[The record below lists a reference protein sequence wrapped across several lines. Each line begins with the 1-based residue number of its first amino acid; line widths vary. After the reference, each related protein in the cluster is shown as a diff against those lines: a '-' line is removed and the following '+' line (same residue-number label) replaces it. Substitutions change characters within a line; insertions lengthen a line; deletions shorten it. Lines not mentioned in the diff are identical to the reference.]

1 MLMTKFVLRKPVT
14 ALLIILSVAFFGIMS
29 LNIFKFELVP
39 DISMPM
45 YIVYTIYPGASP
57 EDVDRLVTKKI
68 EENVYNL
75 SGAKDVTC
83 VSRENLS
90 LVVIQ
95 YDYSQNMDIAYNDLK
110 KSIDK
115 VANDF
120 EDNVQDPVIMEMD
133 INSMPTMKIAV
144 RNKATEDIYNYVSN
158 VFAKEIEKVSD
169 VSTTDISGGREDY
182 IKIELIPEK
191 IERYN
196 LSMSTLK
203 SIITAADFA
212 YPEGTVN
219 LGNRKLSV
227 TSEVNYDTIESLK
240 NIPIITGNKNTLYL
254 EDIANIYRAKKDV
267 TSFGRYDS
275 EDCMVVSVQKVQSSS
290 SVDVSKKVK
299 RRIEQLK
306 AQDPNLMVE
315 IVNDQADNINASIK
329 NVFQTMIMAVL
340 LSMAV
345 IFIFLGDIKASLI
358 VGTSIPF
365 SLLVALV
372 SMYLSKFTLNLIT
385 LSAMVLGVGM
395 MVDNS
400 IVVLEACFRA
410 KENYDG
416 DDPKQYIKTVFE
428 ASDTIGFSVFGST
441 LTTVVVFAPLG
452 FLSGLSG
459 QFFKPLGF
467 TIVFCMIASLISAL
481 TIVPLVFVLAKPIEK
496 DTSFAGKFVKN
507 LQDRYRALMATILNN
522 KKKVLAFSLVFLF
535 LCFSTLPTFKT
546 ELVSP
551 SDEGMI
557 KIDIQTMPSLNAD
570 TKNEIYKYFEDF
582 VSKQKETNHYLLSN
596 SASSMSTSASTNGQS
611 LIVYLKDNRFKKT
624 NDLVADWKKE
634 LTRVPNCT
642 VDVSSYSTSFTSSF
656 VLPDINRFEIYL
668 EASDY
673 NELKRINN
681 KIVKELEKREDISN
695 ISTYMDSNAP
705 IIKINIDPILC
716 AAEGFTPA
724 LVGSQL
730 NNMISGVELY
740 DMIIN
745 DETLTINMQYED
757 GHYDSLDKIESILLT
772 SASGNK
778 ATVKDLADITIED
791 TPATVQK
798 YNKKYR
804 TRIQADYNQHFTK
817 NSTKEIRE
825 KIIKPNLMNGVT
837 IAKSQQDEM
846 LDEEFGALFRA
857 VLIAIFLVFVVMA
870 SQFES
875 LRYSLMVMGTVLFS
889 FAGAIIFLWF
899 AGLKL
904 SMVALLGL
912 LMLVGTAVNNGI
924 LYVDTVNQ
932 FLDEGKELTFS
943 IIEAGAIRLR
953 PILMTTLT
961 TIVSMVP
968 MSLAYG
974 RNGEILQGLGVAD
987 IGGLVISTIMALY
1000 ILPVLYAFFSN
1011 RKATVLETLGAN
1023 TKIVLREQNE
1033 K

>member
-372 SMYLSKFTLNLIT
+372 SM
-385 LSAMVLGVGM
+385 
-395 MVDNS
+395 
-400 IVVLEACFRA
+400 
-410 KENYDG
+410 
-416 DDPKQYIKTVFE
+416 
-428 ASDTIGFSVFGST
+428 
-441 LTTVVVFAPLG
+441 
-452 FLSGLSG
+452 
-459 QFFKPLGF
+459 
-467 TIVFCMIASLISAL
+467 
-481 TIVPLVFVLAKPIEK
+481 
-496 DTSFAGKFVKN
+496 
-507 LQDRYRALMATILNN
+507 
-522 KKKVLAFSLVFLF
+522 
-535 LCFSTLPTFKT
+535 
-546 ELVSP
+546 
-551 SDEGMI
+551 
-557 KIDIQTMPSLNAD
+557 
-570 TKNEIYKYFEDF
+570 
-582 VSKQKETNHYLLSN
+582 
-596 SASSMSTSASTNGQS
+596 
-611 LIVYLKDNRFKKT
+611 
-624 NDLVADWKKE
+624 
-634 LTRVPNCT
+634 
-642 VDVSSYSTSFTSSF
+642 
-656 VLPDINRFEIYL
+656 
-668 EASDY
+668 
-673 NELKRINN
+673 
-681 KIVKELEKREDISN
+681 
-695 ISTYMDSNAP
+695 
-705 IIKINIDPILC
+705 
-716 AAEGFTPA
+716 
-724 LVGSQL
+724 
-730 NNMISGVELY
+730 
-740 DMIIN
+740 
-745 DETLTINMQYED
+745 
-757 GHYDSLDKIESILLT
+757 
-772 SASGNK
+772 
-778 ATVKDLADITIED
+778 
-791 TPATVQK
+791 
-798 YNKKYR
+798 
-804 TRIQADYNQHFTK
+804 
-817 NSTKEIRE
+817 
-825 KIIKPNLMNGVT
+825 
-837 IAKSQQDEM
+837 
-846 LDEEFGALFRA
+846 
-857 VLIAIFLVFVVMA
+857 
-870 SQFES
+870 
-875 LRYSLMVMGTVLFS
+875 
-889 FAGAIIFLWF
+889 
-899 AGLKL
+899 
-904 SMVALLGL
+904 
-912 LMLVGTAVNNGI
+912 
-924 LYVDTVNQ
+924 
-932 FLDEGKELTFS
+932 
-943 IIEAGAIRLR
+943 
-953 PILMTTLT
+953 
-961 TIVSMVP
+961 
-968 MSLAYG
+968 
-974 RNGEILQGLGVAD
+974 
-987 IGGLVISTIMALY
+987 
-1000 ILPVLYAFFSN
+1000 
-1011 RKATVLETLGAN
+1011 
-1023 TKIVLREQNE
+1023 
-1033 K
+1033 

>member
-29 LNIFKFELVP
+29 FNIFKYELVP

-45 YIVYTIYPGASP
+45 YVVYTVYPGASP
-57 EDVDRLVTKKI
+57 EDVDKLVTKKI
-68 EENVYNL
+68 ETNVYNL

-95 YDYSQNMDIAYNDLK
+95 YDYNQNMDIAYNDLK
-110 KSIDK
+110 KSIDRVK
-115 VANDF
+115 DDFNDS
-120 EDNVQDPVIMEMD
+120 VQEPVIMEMD

-144 RNKATEDIYNYVSN
+144 RNKATNDIYNYVSN

-169 VSTTDISGGREDY
+169 VSSTDISGGREDY

-212 YPEGTVN
+212 YPEGTVKV
-219 LGNRKLSV
+219 GNRKLSV

-240 NIPIITGNKNTLYL
+240 SIPIITGNKNTLYL
-254 EDIANIYRAKKDV
+254 EDIANIYKAKKDI

-275 EDCMVVSVQKVQSSS
+275 EDCMVVSVQKIQSSS
-290 SVDVSKKVK
+290 SVDVSRKVK
-299 RRIEQLK
+299 RKIAELK
-306 AQDPNLMVE
+306 AQDPNLLVE

-329 NVFQTMIMAVL
+329 NVLQTMIIAII

-345 IFIFLGDIKASLI
+345 IYLFLGDIKASLI

-372 SMYLSKFTLNLIT
+372 CMYLSNFTLNLIT

-410 KENYDG
+410 KENYEG
-416 DDPKQYIKTVFE
+416 NDPKQYIRAVIE
-428 ASDTIGFSVFGST
+428 ASDVIGFSVFGST

-452 FLSGLSG
+452 FLSGMSG

-467 TIVFCMIASLISAL
+467 TIVYCMLASLISAL
-481 TIVPLVFVLAKPIEK
+481 AIVPMVFVLAKPIEK
-496 DTSFAGKFVKN
+496 DTSFAGKFVKS
-507 LQDRYRALMATILNN
+507 LQDNYRLSMGNILKH
-522 KKKVLAFSLVFLF
+522 KKKVLAFSLIFLF
-535 LCFSTLPTFKT
+535 LCFMTLPTFKT

-557 KIDIQTMPSLNAD
+557 KIDIQTMPSLNAEKRD
-570 TKNEIYKYFEDF
+570 EIYKYFETF
-582 VSKQKETNHYLLSN
+582 VANQDETEHYLLSN
-596 SASSMSTSASTNGQS
+596 SASSMSTSANSSGQS
-611 LIVYLKDNRFKKT
+611 LIVYLKEHRFKKT
-624 NDLVADWKKE
+624 NDLVRDWKKV
-634 LTRVPNCT
+634 LTKVADCT
-642 VDVSSYSTSFTSSF
+642 IDVSSYSTSFTSSF
-656 VLPDINRFEIYL
+656 VLPNVNRFEIYL
-668 EASDY
+668 ESSDFD
-673 NELKRINN
+673 ELRRINN
-681 KIVKELEKREDISN
+681 KIVKELEKREDVSN

-705 IIKINIDPILC
+705 IIKIKIDPILC

-724 LVGSQL
+724 LVGGQL

-745 DETLTINMQYED
+745 DETLTINMKYQD
-757 GHYDSLDKIESILLT
+757 GEYDSLDRIESILLT
-772 SASGNK
+772 STSGNK
-778 ATVKDLADITIED
+778 ATVKDLAHVTMED

-817 NSTKEIRE
+817 NSTMDIRE
-825 KIIKPNLMNGVT
+825 NIIKPNLMNGVT

-857 VLIAIFLVFVVMA
+857 VFIAIFLVFVVMA

-904 SMVALLGL
+904 SMTALLGL

-932 FLDEGKELTFS
+932 YLDEGKELNYA
-943 IIEAGAIRLR
+943 IIESGAIRLR

-961 TIVSMVP
+961 TIVSMIP

-974 RNGEILQGLGVAD
+974 KNGEILQGLGVAD
-987 IGGLVISTIMALY
+987 MGGLVISTIMALY
-1000 ILPVLYAFFSN
+1000 ILPVLYAIFS
-1011 RKATVLETLGAN
+1011 KKKGTVLERLGMN
-1023 TKIVLREQNE
+1023 TRQVLKEQ
-1033 K
+1033 